1 MITNTP
7 CHFWGPTHPLPSLTL
22 SSPNIVVAFEPTP
35 LHRRFQRR
43 YSRTSG
49 EVLVSASFD
58 NSAKVWST
66 RDWSLLR
73 TLSGHEGK
81 VRLIG
86 TYTVERV
93 CPVVLVSGR
102 VFPCPV
108 VLFRILSCFFASCR
122 VVCRLLWFHVVSCLL
137 SVTRYMF
144 CFFMVCLTA
153 SSLLGLSFGVLSCPV
168 SRIVLSCSVL
178 SSPVTCCRALSRPVI
193 SCPVYWCLLSHAALS
208 AYCGVVDR
216 CLRAG
221 DGVRRCSEREEDSHV
236 LLRPNRQSLGPRKRV
251 LAIVLDKRV

>member
-144 CFFMVCLTA
+144 FFNGLSYCVLSVGSFVWCLVLPCLTYRLVLQCPVE
-153 SSLLGLSFGVLSCPV
+153 SCHVLSCLVTSRHFVSCLLVSSV
-168 SRIVLSCSVL
+168 SRRLVCILRCRRSVF
-178 SSPVTCCRALSRPVI
+178 A
-193 SCPVYWCLLSHAALS
+193 
-208 AYCGVVDR
+208 
-216 CLRAG
+216 
-221 DGVRRCSEREEDSHV
+221 RR
-236 LLRPNRQSLGPRKRV
+236 
-251 LAIVLDKRV
+251 